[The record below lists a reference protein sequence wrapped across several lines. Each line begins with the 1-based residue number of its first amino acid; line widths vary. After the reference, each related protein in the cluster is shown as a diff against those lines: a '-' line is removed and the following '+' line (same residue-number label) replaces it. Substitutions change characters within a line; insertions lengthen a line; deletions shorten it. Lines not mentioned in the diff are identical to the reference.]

1 MDEDGCLVDDRADV
15 IEIALRDGSRV
26 EIRALSPADKEGLA
40 SGFDRLSERSRYRR
54 FLSPIPQ
61 LTSRQ
66 IAYFTDVDHH
76 DHEALVAIEPAS
88 RHGLGVARYVRSRD
102 DPSEAEFAVAVADD
116 WQGRGLGTELLRR
129 LAARAREE
137 EIAWFTGLVLGENRS
152 MLHVL
157 RALGDVEQRPGESGT
172 VEVRLHVPE
181 DPERDEHERR
191 LAGWMRAA
199 ATGELDSRLRHAP
212 GGS

>member
-1 MDEDGCLVDDRADV
+1 MDDTGRFVDDRADV
-15 IEIALRDGSRV
+15 TEVALRDGSRV
-26 EIRALSPADKEGLA
+26 EIRALSAADKTGLA
-40 SGFDRLSERSRYRR
+40 SGFERLSERSRYRR

-61 LTSRQ
+61 LTPRQ
-66 IAYFTDVDHH
+66 LAYFTEVDHH

-88 RHGLGVARYVRSRD
+88 RHGLGVARFVRSRD

-137 EIAWFTGLVLGENRS
+137 GITWFTGLVLGENRS
-152 MLHVL
+152 MLRL
-157 RALGDVEQRPGESGT
+157 LSALGDVEQRPGESGT

-181 DPERDEHERR
+181 DPHHDEHDRR

-199 ATGELDSRLRHAP
+199 ATGELESRLRHAP